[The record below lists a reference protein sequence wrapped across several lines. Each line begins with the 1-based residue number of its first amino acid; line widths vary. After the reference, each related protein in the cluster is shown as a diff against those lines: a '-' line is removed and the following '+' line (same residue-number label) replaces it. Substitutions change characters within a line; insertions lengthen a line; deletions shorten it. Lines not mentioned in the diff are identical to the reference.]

1 MLTKQRSTSV
11 GLPAASSREYVRLMR
26 RSLVLA
32 LLAVLVAT
40 PASARAN
47 SATLW
52 ACHGPAGGG
61 LPFGYTASGSFEAS
75 ITTPNGGCGAS
86 GGTIRLGFLHPD
98 PLGGHFASLRFA
110 PPSGVSVDRVWLG
123 RHVDGPGYWARTSS
137 ASLESLDQRA
147 TLDGVFTA
155 PASGQWVE
163 LGLRCDEDPA
173 THCDAAGT
181 GVDFRFAAL
190 AARDEAKPSFTVSG
204 VPNFAAGMLDLVL
217 DARDSGLGLASAG
230 ATLAGAPAAAV
241 KLGQSFCAE
250 LSPGDA
256 TIDLPL
262 AEDCPTASRVVLAV
276 DTTAVP
282 DGTHRLEL
290 TVADGAGN
298 ANVRGYDVKVL
309 NHPAMITPTPTPSPP
324 PGKPV
329 AVPPPKPEPVTNA
342 GVLKVPKQY
351 AVSRTGSFK
360 VDASCPAAA
369 PASCT
374 LRLKLSARLPGRT
387 KAATIASAR
396 KTAKPGAGAKL
407 TLKLSSSARK
417 ALVSKRKLTAVLTL
431 AGAAPVT
438 VRLKR

>member
-1 MLTKQRSTSV
+1 MLTKQGSTSV
-11 GLPAASSREYVRLMR
+11 GLPTASKREYVRLMR

-32 LLAVLVAT
+32 ILAVLAVV

-52 ACHGPAGGG
+52 ACHGPTGAG
-61 LPFGYTASGSFEAS
+61 LPFAYTASGTFEAAFS
-75 ITTPNGGCGAS
+75 APNGGCGAT
-86 GGTIRLGFLHPD
+86 GGTIRLAFLHPG

-110 PPSGVSVDRVWLG
+110 PPSGVTVDRVWLG

-137 ASLESLDQRA
+137 TDLESLDQRA
-147 TLDGVFTA
+147 TLDGIFTA

-163 LGLRCDEDPA
+163 LGLRCDGDPA
-173 THCDAAGT
+173 MPCDAA

-190 AARDEAKPSFTVSG
+190 TVRDEAKPSFTVSG
-204 VPNFAAGMLDLVL
+204 VPSFAAGKLELVL
-217 DARDSGLGLASAG
+217 DARDTGLGLASAG

-241 KLGQSFCAE
+241 KLGQSYCNE
-250 LSPGDA
+250 LSAGDS
-256 TIDLPL
+256 TVDLPL
-262 AEDCPTASRVVLAV
+262 AEDCPAASRVALAV
-276 DTTAVP
+276 DTTAAP

-298 ANVRGYDVKVL
+298 TAVRGFDLKVL
-309 NHPAMITPTPTPSPP
+309 NHPPSSTPTPTPTAPR
-324 PGKPV
+324 KPV
-329 AVPPPKPEPVTNA
+329 AVPPIPTLEPVANV
-342 GVLKVPKQY
+342 GVLRVAKQY
-351 AVSRTGSFK
+351 LVSRTGSFK

-374 LRLKLSARLPGRT
+374 LSLKLSAKLPGRER
-387 KAATIASAR
+387 AATIATAR
-396 KTAKPGAGAKL
+396 KSAKPGAGAKI

-417 ALVSKRKLTAVLTL
+417 ALVQKRKLTAVLTL

-438 VRLKR
+438 VQLKR

>member
-1 MLTKQRSTSV
+1 MPR
-11 GLPAASSREYVRLMR
+11 P
-26 RSLVLA
+26 LVLA
-32 LLAVLVAT
+32 ILAVLAAV
-40 PASARAN
+40 PAAARAN

-61 LPFGYTASGSFEAS
+61 LPFGYTASGTFETS
-75 ITTPNGGCGAS
+75 ITTPNGGCGTA
-86 GGTIRLGFLHPD
+86 GGTIRLGFLHANP
-98 PLGGHFASLRFA
+98 PAGHFASLRFA
-110 PPSGVSVDRVWLG
+110 TPDGVSVDRVWLA

-137 ASLESLDQRA
+137 TDLESLGQRA
-147 TLDGVFTA
+147 TLDGVFSA

-163 LGLRCDEDPA
+163 LGLRCDGDPA
-173 THCDAAGT
+173 TPCDGA

-190 AARDEAKPSFTVSG
+190 AVRDEAKPSFTVSG
-204 VPNFAAGMLDLVL
+204 VPNFAAGKIDLAL

-250 LSPGDA
+250 LSPGDT

-262 AEDCPTASRVVLAV
+262 AEDCPTSSRFVLAV
-276 DTTAVP
+276 DTAAVP

-290 TVADGAGN
+290 TVTDGAGN

-309 NHPAMITPTPTPSPP
+309 NHPAVMSPTPTPTPPSGKPIAVPP
-324 PGKPV
+324 VPTPKPV
-329 AVPPPKPEPVTNA
+329 ANV
-342 GVLKVPKQY
+342 GVLGVPKQY

-374 LRLKLSARLPGRT
+374 LSLKLSAKLPGRK

-396 KTAKPGAGAKL
+396 KTAKPGAGAKITL
-407 TLKLSSSARK
+407 TLSSSARK
-417 ALVSKRKLTAVLTL
+417 ALVKKRKLTAVLTL

-438 VRLKR
+438 VQLKR

>member
-1 MLTKQRSTSV
+1 
-11 GLPAASSREYVRLMR
+11 MR

-32 LLAVLVAT
+32 ILAVLAAV

-75 ITTPNGGCGAS
+75 VTTPNGGCGTT
-86 GGTIRLGFLHPD
+86 GGTIRLGFLHPN
-98 PLGGHFASLRFA
+98 PPAGHFASLRFA
-110 PPSGVSVDRVWLG
+110 TPDGVSVDHVWLG
-123 RHVDGPGYWARTSS
+123 RHVDGPGYWARTSTI
-137 ASLESLDQRA
+137 ALEALDQRA
-147 TLDGVFTA
+147 TLDGTFSA
-155 PASGQWVE
+155 PASGKWVE
-163 LGLRCDEDPA
+163 LGLRCDGDPA
-173 THCDAAGT
+173 TPCDGA

-190 AARDEAKPSFTVSG
+190 AVRDEAKPSFTVGG
-204 VPNFAAGMLDLVL
+204 VPNFAAGKVDLTL

-241 KLGQSFCAE
+241 KLGQGLCTE

-262 AEDCPTASRVVLAV
+262 AEDCPASSRFVLAV

-309 NHPAMITPTPTPSPP
+309 NHPAIATPTPTPS
-324 PGKPV
+324 GKPV
-329 AVPPPKPEPVTNA
+329 AVPPAPTLEPVVNV
-342 GVLKVPKQY
+342 GVLRVPKQY
-351 AVSRTGSFK
+351 TVSRTGSFK

-374 LRLKLSARLPGRT
+374 LRLKLSAKLPGRK
-387 KAATIASAR
+387 KAATIATAR
-396 KTAKPGAGAKL
+396 KTAKPGLGAKI
-407 TLKLSSSARK
+407 TLKLSASARK
-417 ALVSKRKLTAVLTL
+417 ALVKKRKLSAVLTL

-438 VRLKR
+438 VQLKR